1 MEQIHKEKAQFSP
14 DFLLHKCKKD
24 TLIPAQQKRGVLH
37 VGNPLDREEG
47 ATFGD
52 PAPSWKLESTVF
64 RGAGQ
69 HIQSQQIWEKPETMG
84 EQSFAAMACK
94 SYMMCIC

>member
-1 MEQIHKEKAQFSP
+1 MSFDLRSSNSRSRNIYCIAGVSRSPGLSWRAPTSLLPSTIEMEQIHKEKAQFSP

-52 PAPSWKLESTVF
+52 PAPS
-64 RGAGQ
+64 
-69 HIQSQQIWEKPETMG
+69 
-84 EQSFAAMACK
+84 
-94 SYMMCIC
+94 

>member
-52 PAPSWKLESTVF
+52 PAPS
-64 RGAGQ
+64 
-69 HIQSQQIWEKPETMG
+69 
-84 EQSFAAMACK
+84 
-94 SYMMCIC
+94 